1 MRTLIYNLVQM
12 TKSALRS
19 FRGSYWQDAR
29 YDYSG
34 SELIYIGMTVQ
45 HDSPEYKEN
54 WSIWKLTY
62 DVNGEIT
69 RKEGPFV
76 SSWDNRTNLNWA

>member
-1 MRTLIYNLVQM
+1 MRSLIHSIAKM
-12 TKSALRS
+12 TRSALTS

-29 YDYSG
+29 YAYSG
-34 SELIYIGMTVQ
+34 SDLIYMGMTTE
-45 HDSPEYKEN
+45 HNAPESKGV

-76 SSWDNRTNLNWA
+76 SSWDNRANLNWG